1 MMATPDG
8 PDDLTLDPSEK
19 PQSDA
24 GKTNPSPLDSS
35 ETLHTSESASY
46 TPEAD
51 ATFASPG
58 PIGPY
63 RLVRKL
69 GEGGMGQVWL
79 AEQTA
84 PLQRLVAIKLIR
96 AGVSDNVLLERFES
110 ERQSLARMNHPAIAK
125 IFDAGT
131 TANGTP
137 YFVMEYVSGIP
148 ITVYCDQKRLSIR
161 QRLEL
166 FLKVCEGVQHAHQKA
181 ILHRD
186 LKPANILVTE
196 IDRKPAPHIIDF
208 GIAKAIGDRDP
219 LITMFTRA
227 GNFIGTPVYM
237 SPEQADP
244 EIRDVDTRS
253 DVYSLAVILYELL
266 TGALPFDPTRW
277 RNELQQEQV
286 RKFYEQDPEAPS
298 IQFHK
303 KTTTQMETAT

>member
-1 MMATPDG
+1 MATPDG
-8 PDDLTLDPSEK
+8 PDDRTLDPSGNPE
-19 PQSDA
+19 SDA
-24 GKTNPSPLDSS
+24 TKTDASQADSG
-35 ETLHTSESASY
+35 ETLHTSESTSY
-46 TPEAD
+46 KPEGD
-51 ATFASPG
+51 ATFSSPG

-96 AGVSDNVLLERFES
+96 AGVADNVLLERFES
-110 ERQSLARMNHPAIAK
+110 ERQALARMNHPAIAK
-125 IFDAGT
+125 VFDAGA
-131 TANGTP
+131 TADGTP

-196 IDRKPAPHIIDF
+196 IDGKPAPHIIDF
-208 GIAKAIGDRDP
+208 GIAKAISASIAHEGI
-219 LITMFTRA
+219 LTQLGQFM
-227 GNFIGTPVYM
+227 GT
-237 SPEQADP
+237 
-244 EIRDVDTRS
+244 
-253 DVYSLAVILYELL
+253 
-266 TGALPFDPTRW
+266 
-277 RNELQQEQV
+277 
-286 RKFYEQDPEAPS
+286 
-298 IQFHK
+298 
-303 KTTTQMETAT
+303 